1 MKKRGLIIV
10 IASVIF
16 VLLCVSIFVVIAI
29 NRHNETAK
37 QAEKDRQT
45 EQEKSVEDAT
55 NKFKKLFK
63 MDLPDGVKVNRYYY
77 DSNDNFTLID
87 LVFEKDD
94 YDSVFQT
101 FQEKVVDR
109 EKNVIMIFQKELI
122 YDPDDPDVFDF
133 DDLPGLRRIPDEL
146 NNVCEEQVEIVDFI
160 VGYYID
166 YIVTD
171 GKDGRPQGF
180 YDWIFAID
188 NKGLYHIMIK
198 NWD

>member
-45 EQEKSVEDAT
+45 EQEESVEDAT

-77 DSNDNFTLID
+77 DSNDNYTLID
-87 LVFEKDD
+87 LVFEKEK
-94 YDSVFQT
+94 YDNVFQT

-109 EKNVIMIFQKELI
+109 EKGVMIFQNELI
-122 YDPDDPDVFDF
+122 YDDPDVYDF
-133 DDLPGLRRIPDEL
+133 DGLPGLRRTPDEL
-146 NNVCEEQVEIVDFI
+146 NAACEDQVEIVDYI

-166 YIVTD
+166 YIVKN
-171 GKDGRPQGF
+171 GKDGRTQGF

>member
-1 MKKRGLIIV
+1 MKKRSLIIV

-29 NRHNETAK
+29 NRHNEAAK

-63 MDLPDGVKVNRYYY
+63 MDLPDEVKVNRYYY
-77 DSNDNFTLID
+77 DSNDNYTLID
-87 LVFEKDD
+87 LVFEKEK
-94 YDSVFQT
+94 YDNVFQT

-109 EKNVIMIFQKELI
+109 EKGVMIFQNELI
-122 YDPDDPDVFDF
+122 YDDPDVYDF
-133 DDLPGLRRIPDEL
+133 DGLPGLRRTPDEL
-146 NNVCEEQVEIVDFI
+146 NAACEDQVEIVDYI

-166 YIVTD
+166 YIVKN
-171 GKDGRPQGF
+171 GKDGRTQGF